1 MAILGYND
9 YFPYSIYRPFQEK
22 VIQEISE
29 ATALG
34 KNSILIATN
43 GTGKTIMALSA
54 TLPIVMSHPK
64 RKILFCSRT
73 FTQNARVIEESKEIV
88 NKKFGK
94 ENVPSFGALSLR
106 GRNEMCIHKTIA
118 RLKLPPR
125 ESMNVCAS
133 LRKNKRCK
141 FFINLF
147 KKKKS
152 KEFEEYLG
160 ILAESPLES
169 QELMDFAEK
178 DDLCPY
184 FLTKILLAHE
194 KIVVCNYQWIFEP
207 NIRKNFMEA
216 LGISLSDCIIIMDE
230 CHNLPEIATGIN
242 SFRLTPYTLKQGLK
256 DLEIFRAT
264 HQLIRFLE
272 NLSEILKK
280 IKKYQNFDEV
290 KLRKHQFLQEILNKN
305 KFGSLNDLKQVLSDL
320 KEYGEAIQSEKIE
333 TNMLLRDH
341 IFPIVEFFQQFID
354 HIDDEAY
361 FPCITMKNTD
371 RGKSIALEVK
381 CFAPR
386 LITDPIFKESLATL
400 SLSGTLHP
408 FTYTQLLGLNETGK
422 KLKIIKMKPPFPKKN
437 AKVLLTRELNTRG
450 DNRTAEMYRDIL
462 IALKPIF
469 MNTPRN
475 IGVFCASYEVVRGL
489 LENGFKRLA
498 EMCNK
503 KVYNEESGLSAKDN
517 DIMIENYKFQSTLE
531 SGNGAVL
538 LGVCGGR
545 NSEGEDF
552 PGDNMNAVVIVG
564 IPFQRPTPSGNAKN
578 DYYEKLFPGKGRL
591 FGYTIPALQRANQAC
606 GRPIRK
612 MDDKG
617 LIVLMDNRFSQH
629 RIYLSDWIQQS
640 IKKIPNSTAIIKR
653 EVQSFFLT
661 DRIN

>member
-9 YFPYSIYRPFQEK
+9 YFPYSAYRPSQEK

-29 ATALG
+29 AVALG

-43 GTGKTIMALSA
+43 GTGKTVMALSA
-54 TLPIVMSHPK
+54 ALPIVMHNPK

-73 FTQNARVIEESKEIV
+73 FTQNARVIEESKEIIKILS
-88 NKKFGK
+88 KKDK
-94 ENVPSFGALSLR
+94 VQTFGALSLR
-106 GRNEMCIHKTIA
+106 GRNEMCIHKTIT

-125 ESMNVCAS
+125 ESMTVCAS

-141 FFINLF
+141 FFTNLF
-147 KKKKS
+147 KKRKNKD
-152 KEFEEYLG
+152 FEDYLD
-160 ILAESPLES
+160 ILAESPLDS
-169 QELMDFAEK
+169 QELMELAEK

-207 NIRKNFMEA
+207 NIRKNFLEA
-216 LGISLSDCIIIMDE
+216 LGITLSDCVVIMDE

-242 SFRLTPYTLKQGLK
+242 SFRLTPFTLSQALK

-264 HQLIRFLE
+264 HNLIRFLE
-272 NLSEILKK
+272 NLADILKN
-280 IKKYQNFDEV
+280 IKKNQNFNEV
-290 KLRKHQFLQEILNKN
+290 KLKKHRFLQEILDKN
-305 KFGSLNDLKQVLSDL
+305 KFNSLNDLKQLLSDL
-320 KEYGEAIQSEKIE
+320 NEYGEAIQSEKIE
-333 TNMLLRDH
+333 RNMLLRDH
-341 IFPIVEFFQQFID
+341 IFPIVDFFNQYID

-361 FPCITMKNTD
+361 FPCLTMKESSK
-371 RGKSIALEVK
+371 GKSIALEVK

-386 LITDPIFKESLATL
+386 LITDHIFKESLATL

-450 DNRTAEMYRDIL
+450 NNRTAEMYRAIL
-462 IALKPIF
+462 IALKPIL
-469 MNTPRN
+469 MNTPKN
-475 IGVFCASYEVVRGL
+475 IGVFCASYEVLNGL
-489 LENGFKRLA
+489 LENDFERLA
-498 EMCNK
+498 KMCDK
-503 KVYNEESGLSAKDN
+503 KVYHEEMGLSAKDN
-517 DIMIENYKFQSTLE
+517 DVIIENFKFQSTLE

-552 PGDNMNAVVIVG
+552 PGDNMNAVVVVG

-617 LIVLMDNRFSQH
+617 LIVLMDNRFGQH

-640 IKKIPNSTAIIKR
+640 IKKIPNSTAIMKR
-653 EVQSFFLT
+653 EVQSFFNT
-661 DRIN
+661 D

>member
-9 YFPYSIYRPFQEK
+9 YFPYSAYRPSQEK

-29 ATALG
+29 AVALG

-43 GTGKTIMALSA
+43 GTGKTVMALSA
-54 TLPIVMSHPK
+54 ALPIVMHNPK

-73 FTQNARVIEESKEIV
+73 FTQNARVIEESKEIIKILSKRDKV
-88 NKKFGK
+88 QT
-94 ENVPSFGALSLR
+94 FGALSLR
-106 GRNEMCIHKTIA
+106 GRNEMCIHKTIT

-125 ESMNVCAS
+125 ESMTVCAS

-141 FFINLF
+141 FFTNLF
-147 KKKKS
+147 KKRKNKD
-152 KEFEEYLG
+152 FEDYLD
-160 ILAESPLES
+160 ILAESPLDS
-169 QELMDFAEK
+169 QELMELAEK

-207 NIRKNFMEA
+207 NIRKNFLEA
-216 LGISLSDCIIIMDE
+216 LGITLSDCVVIMDE

-242 SFRLTPYTLKQGLK
+242 SFRLTPFTLSQALK

-264 HQLIRFLE
+264 HNLIRFLE
-272 NLSEILKK
+272 NLADILKN
-280 IKKYQNFDEV
+280 IKKNQNFNEV
-290 KLRKHQFLQEILNKN
+290 KLKKHRFLQEILNKN
-305 KFGSLNDLKQVLSDL
+305 KFNSLNDLKQLLSDL
-320 KEYGEAIQSEKIE
+320 NGYGEAIQTEKIE
-333 TNMLLRDH
+333 RNMLLRDH
-341 IFPIVEFFQQFID
+341 IFPIVDFFNQYID

-361 FPCITMKNTD
+361 FPCLTMKESSK
-371 RGKSIALEVK
+371 GKSIALEVK

-386 LITDPIFKESLATL
+386 LITDHIFKESLATL

-450 DNRTAEMYRDIL
+450 NNRTAEMYRAIL
-462 IALKPIF
+462 IALKPILL
-469 MNTPRN
+469 NTPKN
-475 IGVFCASYEVVRGL
+475 IGVFCASYEVLNGL
-489 LENGFKRLA
+489 LDNGFKRLA
-498 EMCNK
+498 KMCDK
-503 KVYNEESGLSAKDN
+503 KVYNEEMGLSAKDN
-517 DIMIENYKFQSTLE
+517 DVIIENFKFQSTLE

-552 PGDNMNAVVIVG
+552 PGDNMNAVVVVG

-617 LIVLMDNRFSQH
+617 LIVLMDNRFGQH

-640 IKKIPNSTAIIKR
+640 IKKIPNSTAIMKR
-653 EVQSFFLT
+653 EVQSFFST
-661 DRIN
+661 D

>member
-9 YFPYSIYRPFQEK
+9 YFPYSTYRPSQEK

-29 ATALG
+29 AIALG

-43 GTGKTIMALSA
+43 GTGKTVMALSA
-54 TLPIVMSHPK
+54 ALPIVMNNPK

-88 NKKFGK
+88 KKKLGN
-94 ENVPSFGALSLR
+94 ENIQSFGALSLR
-106 GRNEMCIHKTIA
+106 GRNEMCIHKTIT

-125 ESMNVCAS
+125 ESMSVCAT

-147 KKKKS
+147 KKKKI
-152 KEFEEYLG
+152 KEFEDYLE

-169 QELMDFAEK
+169 QDLMALAEK

-184 FLTKILLAHE
+184 FLSKILLTHE

-216 LGISLSDCIIIMDE
+216 LGTTLSDCVVIMDE

-242 SFRLTPYTLKQGLK
+242 SFRLTPFTLSQALK
-256 DLEIFRAT
+256 DLEVFRAT
-264 HQLIRFLE
+264 YNLIHFLE
-272 NLSEILKK
+272 NLVDILKN
-280 IKKYQNFDEV
+280 IKKNQNFDEV
-290 KLRKHQFLQEILNKN
+290 KLKKHRFLQEILKKN
-305 KFGSLNDLKQVLSDL
+305 NFGSLNDLKQLLSDL
-320 KEYGEAIQSEKIE
+320 NEYGEAIQIEKIE
-333 TNMLLRDH
+333 RNMVLRDH
-341 IFPIVEFFQQFID
+341 IFPIVEFFNQYID

-361 FPCITMKNTD
+361 FPCLTMKESLK
-371 RGKSIALEVK
+371 GKSIALEVK

-408 FTYTQLLGLNETGK
+408 FTYTQLLGLNESGK

-437 AKVLLTRELNTRG
+437 AKVLLTQDLNTRG
-450 DNRTAEMYRDIL
+450 NNRTAETYRNIL
-462 IALKPIF
+462 IALKPIL
-469 MNTPRN
+469 MNTPKN
-475 IGVFCASYEVVRGL
+475 IGIFCASYEVLNGL
-489 LENGFKRLA
+489 LENDFERLA
-498 EMCNK
+498 KMCNK
-503 KVYNEESGLSAKDN
+503 KVYHEEMGLSATDN
-517 DIMIENYKFQSTLE
+517 DVIIEKFKYQSTLE

-578 DYYEKLFPGKGRL
+578 NYYEKLFPGKGRL
-591 FGYTIPALQRANQAC
+591 FGYTIPALQRSNQAC

-617 LIVLMDNRFSQH
+617 LIVLMDNRFWQQ
-629 RIYLSDWIQQS
+629 RTYLSDWIQQS
-640 IKKIPNSTAIIKR
+640 IIKIPNNTALIKK

-661 DRIN
+661 D